1 MRRALHLDSNCG
13 RSVVLKPIRL
23 ANRRRNVMTPFP
35 DTRMRRAYA
44 CRMVVVSVFA
54 GGAGLQVEEVAL
66 AKSTDYV
73 IAVDHGYLLAQ
84 AVGCGVDEL
93 IGDMDSLAP
102 FKVSEAN
109 ASGVVVVECPSEKD
123 SSDLEL
129 ALRRAIAV
137 PNVSKVMV
145 FGIGTSPVRPRRPD
159 HGAINLAVLANPEL
173 AAVPI
178 EIYFDGAQV
187 RVVHNNFSIYARV
200 GATVSLLA
208 VGGVATGVTTDGLR
222 WALDDATLT
231 PFQAWGLSNEITS
244 SPASVSLT
252 SGVILVFVVSADSG

>member
-1 MRRALHLDSNCG
+1 
-13 RSVVLKPIRL
+13 
-23 ANRRRNVMTPFP
+23 
-35 DTRMRRAYA
+35 
-44 CRMVVVSVFA
+44 MVVVSVFA
-54 GGAGLQVEEVAL
+54 GGAGLQVEEVAV
-66 AKSTDYV
+66 ANSTDYV

-84 AVGCGVDEL
+84 AVGCRIDEVV
-93 IGDMDSLAP
+93 GDMDSLAP
-102 FKVSEAN
+102 FKVAEA
-109 ASGVVVVECPSEKD
+109 AAAGAVVVEYPTEKD
-123 SSDLEL
+123 ASDLEL

-187 RVVHNNFSIYARV
+187 RVVHNTFSIDAPV
-200 GATVSLLA
+200 GTTVSLLA
-208 VGGVATGVTTDGLR
+208 VGGDATGVTTDGLR

-231 PFQAWGLSNEITS
+231 PFQAWGLSNEIAS
-244 SPASVSLT
+244 SPASVSVT
-252 SGVILVFVVSADSG
+252 TGVVLVFVVSADSR